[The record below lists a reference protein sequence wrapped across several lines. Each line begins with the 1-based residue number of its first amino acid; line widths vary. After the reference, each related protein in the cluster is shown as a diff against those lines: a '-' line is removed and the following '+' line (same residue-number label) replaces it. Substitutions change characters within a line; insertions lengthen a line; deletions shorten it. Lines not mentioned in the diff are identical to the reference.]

1 LAFLGVVMSSSI
13 DTKYIV
19 KDLLEVGRKLL
30 KEFNAGGAPE
40 ALFQA
45 RAVHSA
51 MCAVLGPFTGGAHTC
66 EAEYQFRLDTVWT
79 FDDEVTKAS
88 RA

>member
-1 LAFLGVVMSSSI
+1 MSSSI

-19 KDLLEVGRKLL
+19 QDLLEVGRKLL
-30 KEFNAGGAPE
+30 KEYNAGGAPE

-45 RAVHSA
+45 RAVHAA
-51 MCAVLGPFTGGAHTC
+51 MCAVLGPFTGGAHSS
-66 EAEYQFRLDTVWT
+66 EVEYSFRLATVWT
-79 FDDEVTKAS
+79 FDDEVSKAS